1 MISKIRRLKLAQE
14 KKPLLQI
21 YKKKVAY
28 ERLKRKMK
36 F

>member
-1 MISKIRRLKLAQE
+1 MINKITRLKLAQE

-21 YKKKVAY
+21 YKKVAE